1 MFASFD
7 AVTGAGIAQFN
18 GAAVRT
24 VALALDAA
32 SPALGGASAGAAA
45 TDARGTPRAPASTDI
60 GAFEEARVFVAP
72 EPDAPSLI
80 VTTTDDAVDTSD
92 RVTSLREAVGVMSDG
107 ISEGA
112 IIIEGDQV
120 LTLTA
125 GELVIASAVTINCAA
140 SVSAGG
146 ASRAMR
152 VDGGGWLEFNG
163 TLLTSGIDTD
173 GAGGGGALVADG
185 GRLTFNGGGVSGSV
199 TASCYGGGGIM
210 VRGGGALSLSS
221 AVISGAAASFGDGGG
236 IAVAMGGALTATGP
250 TIEATAA
257 EGLGGSVSVACTA
270 VFSDT
275 LIAQNAAASGGG
287 GELGLTFGAA
297 VPIYGGM
304 PYRNAA
310 QYGGAVRRRG
320 HGRGWRPDPQWRRS
334 QDRLRPVRQRRR
346 GRCRGRRRLS
356 CNRQPHRGKPG

>member
-1 MFASFD
+1 VFASFD

-32 SPALGGASAGAAA
+32 SPDLGGASAGAAA
-45 TDARGTPRAPASTDI
+45 TDARGTPRASASTDI

-163 TLLTSGIDTD
+163 TLLTSGVDTD

-257 EGLGGSVSVACTA
+257 DGLGGSVSVACTA
-270 VFSDT
+270 VFSAT

-310 QYGGAVRRRG
+310 QYGA
-320 HGRGWRPDPQWRRS
+320 RP
-334 QDRLRPVRQRRR
+334 
-346 GRCRGRRRLS
+346 
-356 CNRQPHRGKPG
+356 

>member
-45 TDARGTPRAPASTDI
+45 TDARGTPRASASTDI

-152 VDGGGWLEFNG
+152 VDGGGWPEFNG
-163 TLLTSGIDTD
+163 TLLTSGVDTD

-210 VRGGGALSLSS
+210 VRGGRRVEPQLCGDLGRRGVLRRWRRDR
-221 AVISGAAASFGDGGG
+221 GGDGWRPDGDGRHHRGDCGG
-236 IAVAMGGALTATGP
+236 GPWRQRVGGLHGGVQRHAHRAERRRIRGRGGAGP
-250 TIEATAA
+250 HVRRSGPDIWWHA
-257 EGLGGSVSVACTA
+257 VS
-270 VFSDT
+270 
-275 LIAQNAAASGGG
+275 Q
-287 GELGLTFGAA
+287 
-297 VPIYGGM
+297 
-304 PYRNAA
+304 R
-310 QYGGAVRRRG
+310 GAVRRRSTAA
-320 HGRGWRPDPQWRRS
+320 RPWSWVAP
-334 QDRLRPVRQRRR
+334 
-346 GRCRGRRRLS
+346 
-356 CNRQPHRGKPG
+356 